1 MFPQKTKSV
10 RHGNV
15 TYLDEFEQQD
25 ADFVQVH
32 LHLVALMLPC

>member
-1 MFPQKTKSV
+1 MFPQKTKLV

-25 ADFVQVH
+25 VDFVQVSW
-32 LHLVALMLPC
+32 HLVELVLSE